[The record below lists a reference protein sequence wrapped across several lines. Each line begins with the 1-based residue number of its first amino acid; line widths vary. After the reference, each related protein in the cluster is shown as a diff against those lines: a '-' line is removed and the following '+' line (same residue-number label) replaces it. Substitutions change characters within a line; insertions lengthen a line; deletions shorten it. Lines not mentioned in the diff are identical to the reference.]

1 MKYITVQNIQVPT
14 IGLGT
19 WRLYGKECSHIVTE
33 ALEMGYR
40 HIDTAQMYENEFDV
54 GDGVKNASVDRDD
67 VFITTKLSS
76 LNMNMGQGL
85 ESFEN
90 SLRKLQTDY
99 VDLLLMHSPPEQ
111 PLDIIEQMLSLKQQG
126 KVKAIGMSN
135 FYGDTLNLA
144 LKEFDNELIT
154 NQIEVHPFVDTKGTP
169 EQLWSHNMFV
179 TAYSPLARGRV
190 LKDGVITSLAEKYQK
205 TNAQIVL
212 RWLLQKGDLVVIPK
226 SSSVKRL
233 EQNFD
238 VYDFELNEDDILDLN
253 DLPKDGRI
261 VTGDWLN

>member
-90 SLRKLQTDY
+90 SLNSRKLAISIF
-99 VDLLLMHSPPEQ
+99 LL
-111 PLDIIEQMLSLKQQG
+111 
-126 KVKAIGMSN
+126 
-135 FYGDTLNLA
+135 
-144 LKEFDNELIT
+144 
-154 NQIEVHPFVDTKGTP
+154 
-169 EQLWSHNMFV
+169 
-179 TAYSPLARGRV
+179 
-190 LKDGVITSLAEKYQK
+190 
-205 TNAQIVL
+205 
-212 RWLLQKGDLVVIPK
+212 
-226 SSSVKRL
+226 
-233 EQNFD
+233 
-238 VYDFELNEDDILDLN
+238 
-253 DLPKDGRI
+253 
-261 VTGDWLN
+261 